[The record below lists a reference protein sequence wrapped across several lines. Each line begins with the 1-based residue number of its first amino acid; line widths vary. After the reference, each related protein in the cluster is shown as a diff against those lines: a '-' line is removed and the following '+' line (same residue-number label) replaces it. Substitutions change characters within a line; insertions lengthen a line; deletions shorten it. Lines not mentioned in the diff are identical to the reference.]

1 MPQFSSVM
9 SKPQKKKNSVEYGVL
24 EVPNRK
30 NLFRKNLYP

>member
-9 SKPQKKKNSVEYGVL
+9 SKPQKKNSVEYGVL